1 MYLPKGWWV
10 GCVNVAFLFIKCRA
24 DAISVTKWHIFLP
37 LGISFYQIFPSPRQR
52 VLFAV
57 LLYL

>member
-24 DAISVTKWHIFLP
+24 DAVSVTKWHVF
-37 LGISFYQIFPSPRQR
+37 IFPKPKAR

-57 LLYL
+57 LLYI